1 MSFSVI
7 LAKNNGNNSF
17 NGSIPNNQF
26 SIKNLIEWPSPRM
39 LLTLEENQKESDPP
53 PIIKNVIYIYM
64 ILPAKILSTQISKK
78 LWLLVIIISCISY
91 VNFSYSLIG
100 NE

>member
-7 LAKNNGNNSF
+7 LAKNNGNTSF
-17 NGSIPNNQF
+17 KGSIPINQF
-26 SIKNLIEWPSPRM
+26 LIKNLIEWPSPRM